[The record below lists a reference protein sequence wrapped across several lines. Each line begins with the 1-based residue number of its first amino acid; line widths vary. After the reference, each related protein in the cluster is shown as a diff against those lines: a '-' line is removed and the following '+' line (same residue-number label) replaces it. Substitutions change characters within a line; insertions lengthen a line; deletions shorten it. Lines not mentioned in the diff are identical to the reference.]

1 MRSVL
6 LWGMYRLKLRN
17 PVSVF
22 INIYASSSVLG
33 TFKYTDSLNSHS
45 TFWKKAFSPVF
56 KDEET
61 ASEGNLPQVM
71 HPVK

>member
-6 LWGMYRLKLRN
+6 LWGMHCLKLRN
-17 PVSVF
+17 PALFF

-33 TFKYTDSLNSHS
+33 TFEYTDSILIATSGRRH
-45 TFWKKAFSPVF
+45 FSPVF

-71 HPVK
+71 QVF